1 MNIAQ
6 KKYKFKDTGLIL
18 EPIFV
23 DEKNGYL
30 ILKNFQKVPLYLV
43 EEYNPPK
50 QKTLF
55 DYIPVNQDPRPE

>member
-1 MNIAQ
+1 MATTD
-6 KKYKFKDTGLIL
+6 KRYRFKGTGLIL
-18 EPIFV
+18 EPIYI

-55 DYIPVNQDPRPE
+55 DYIPVNQDSRPE